1 VKIALAHKRLNLRG
15 GTERDFYRMAEGL
28 RDLGHEV
35 HLFCTEFEIPAPQ
48 GTFAHKLPLLAL
60 GRTARL
66 LSFAILSPRAIRPY
80 QCDIVIGFGRMIRQD
95 IVRSEGSS
103 HRLFL
108 QKMARREGTLHRFWH
123 RVSFYHRALLA
134 LEAMQFRPQRYKK
147 VLAVSREDKRELMA
161 ACGVPENKIAVLYNG
176 VDLERFHPASR
187 SRWREKIKKQWGIP
201 MDAPLVLFVGSG
213 FRRKGLDRLLKIWD
227 TPRLHGVYFLVVG
240 ADAQLA
246 RYRSWG
252 EKQAKGRVIF
262 AGVQKNIESYYG
274 AADLLTLLS
283 FQDPFG
289 NVVLEALASGLPAL
303 VSKEVGAAEVLTG
316 ELEQGILADADDPRE
331 LTQRIVQMLDGARW
345 SSLSRVA
352 RETAERHSW
361 KRYFQELERHL
372 LTVAEPAP

>member
-1 VKIALAHKRLNLRG
+1 
-15 GTERDFYRMAEGL
+15 
-28 RDLGHEV
+28 
-35 HLFCTEFEIPAPQ
+35 
-48 GTFAHKLPLLAL
+48 
-60 GRTARL
+60 
-66 LSFAILSPRAIRPY
+66 
-80 QCDIVIGFGRMIRQD
+80 
-95 IVRSEGSS
+95 
-103 HRLFL
+103 
-108 QKMARREGTLHRFWH
+108 
-123 RVSFYHRALLA
+123 
-134 LEAMQFRPQRYKK
+134 
-147 VLAVSREDKRELMA
+147 MA

-176 VDLERFHPASR
+176 VDLERFHPANR

-246 RYRSWG
+246 RYRSWS

-274 AADLLTLLS
+274 AADLLALLS

-289 NVVLEALASGLPAL
+289 NVALEALASGLPAL

-316 ELEQGILADADDPRE
+316 ELEQGILADADDPQE

-361 KRYFQELERHL
+361 KRYFQELEQHL